1 MKKLV
6 IGIIGVIAII
16 GIFYIFSFRNDL
28 KLNKFARQLFDLEL
42 PQGSSVV
49 EEKKICGKL
58 NGNGNSMDYLACLL
72 IKSNKSK
79 QELDDY
85 LNNLTFH
92 CVENQEKECTEKEVV
107 KVDGEILQSKYL
119 EHETIMFESLED
131 EMNFSN
137 YYALVIY
144 DGGYSSDFDI
154 RGH

>member
-1 MKKLV
+1 M
-6 IGIIGVIAII
+6 
-16 GIFYIFSFRNDL
+16 
-28 KLNKFARQLFDLEL
+28 NKFARQLFDLEL

-72 IKSNKSK
+72 IKSNKTK
-79 QELDDY
+79 EELDDY

-119 EHETIMFESLED
+119 EHEKIRFESLED
-131 EMNFSN
+131 EMKFSN